1 MISDFL
7 DGLLLGWVVG
17 CTGFVLFLFVWV
29 GVMGRP
35 LFLP

>member
-1 MISDFL
+1 MINDFL
-7 DGLLLGWVVG
+7 DGMLLGLVIG
-17 CTGFVLFLFVWV
+17 GTGFVLFLFVWV